1 MTLGQTD
8 RFRDRKTNRRREP
21 NPLTRSYDSRG
32 PDIRIRGTALH
43 VAERYL
49 QLARD
54 AHTASN
60 PVAAENYL
68 QHAEHYFRL
77 VAAPQAEQLEGQ
89 TSDGR
94 ATEHSAPE
102 DLDIATISM
111 ACPIASPL
119 RSSKRG
125 KPSATKPMVLPRLLR
140 NRTRN
145 DRAGLG
151 AKSRRLSTVVRPPA
165 SISARSFSQD
175 ARATS
180 VCSAGQRICMISRER
195 LALSI
200 GSASPASIERAA
212 LVRGDAPGLA
222 KPYAHYTVH
231 SYRLCK
237 ERACSW
243 LAGGGP
249 FVSVSHSEK
258 LMGNLAAPEPFGA
271 LIIRVHKPRPS
282 HMEPSW
288 HCDDAA
294 TPIS

>member
-1 MTLGQTD
+1 M
-8 RFRDRKTNRRREP
+8 P
-21 NPLTRSYDSRG
+21 IDSR
-32 PDIRIRGTALH
+32 
-43 VAERYL
+43 
-49 QLARD
+49 
-54 AHTASN
+54 
-60 PVAAENYL
+60 
-68 QHAEHYFRL
+68 
-77 VAAPQAEQLEGQ
+77 
-89 TSDGR
+89 
-94 ATEHSAPE
+94 
-102 DLDIATISM
+102 
-111 ACPIASPL
+111 
-119 RSSKRG
+119 
-125 KPSATKPMVLPRLLR
+125 KPS
-140 NRTRN
+140 
-145 DRAGLG
+145 
-151 AKSRRLSTVVRPPA
+151 A

-200 GSASPASIERAA
+200 GSASPARIERAA
-212 LVRGDAPGLA
+212 LVRGDAPGFA

-249 FVSVSHSEK
+249 FVSVSSSEK

-271 LIIRVHKPRPS
+271 LIIRIHKPRRS

-288 HCDDAA
+288 HRDDAA